1 VTDAGASVVA
11 PLVVD
16 GVSKTYRSGDRE
28 IRALDRVSLS
38 VDAGE
43 IVALLG
49 NNGAGKSTLMSIVGG
64 LVGADSGRVTVE
76 GECVTDGGG
85 RPSDQL
91 GLAPQEEALYPTL
104 TVRKNLT
111 YFGRLAGL
119 KGAERAARV
128 DEVSGHLML
137 RDHLDRRA
145 GTLSGG
151 QRRRLHTGLALMHRP
166 TVLLLDEP
174 TVGVDIEAR
183 AELLDFVRATA
194 ANGAAILYSTH
205 QLHEVDRLGAR
216 VVIIDGGRI
225 LESGT
230 AEELVARHAPP
241 LVDLRFST
249 EHVDLPADLLDA
261 LDEAGWTATGQY
273 RVVARLA
280 DPGTVVAEVID
291 HLGPGPQAALQGAS
305 VVAPGLETAYRR
317 IVRGSSRAGD
327 PAARAAD
334 ADEAVA

>member
-1 VTDAGASVVA
+1 VTGAPPAA

-16 GVSKTYRSGDRE
+16 GVSKAYRTGDRE
-28 IRALDRVSLS
+28 IRALDGVSLRVAS
-38 VDAGE
+38 GE

-49 NNGAGKSTLMSIVGG
+49 NNGAGKSTLMSIIGG

-104 TVRKNLT
+104 TVRRNLT

-119 KGAERAARV
+119 TRAELAARV
-128 DEVSGHLML
+128 EEVAGHLML

-194 ANGAAILYSTH
+194 ATGAAILYSTH
-205 QLHEVDRLGAR
+205 QLHEVEPLGAR
-216 VVIIDGGRI
+216 VVIIDAGRI
-225 LESGT
+225 LGSGT
-230 AEELVARHAPP
+230 AAELVARHAPP

-249 EHVDLPADLLDA
+249 ERVELPGDLLAA
-261 LDEAGWTATGQY
+261 LDEAGWTSTGQY

-280 DPGTVVAEVID
+280 DPGTAVAEVID
-291 HLGPGPQAALQGAS
+291 HLGPAAQAVLQGAS
-305 VVAPGLETAYRR
+305 VVAPDLETAYRR
-317 IVRGSSRAGD
+317 IVRASQPVATSLD
-327 PAARAAD
+327 D
-334 ADEAVA
+334 AEAVA